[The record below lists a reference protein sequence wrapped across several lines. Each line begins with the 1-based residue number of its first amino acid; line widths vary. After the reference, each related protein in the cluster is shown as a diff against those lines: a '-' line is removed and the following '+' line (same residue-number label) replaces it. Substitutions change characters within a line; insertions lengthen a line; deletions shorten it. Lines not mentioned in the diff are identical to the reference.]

1 MVRKSNN
8 EAWMRKVIAFGP
20 ADTFMEVHG
29 ESLSRHGFEPI
40 AYSSKTR
47 LKTFVEQTPIIL
59 VFSGLVEK
67 SSEDAL
73 KSLIS
78 MERRA
83 PIIFIQNIG
92 ARRSPELNKIRQK
105 AKYVLKDGP
114 TKAEL
119 IGAVKACSELLDLRD
134 DLESLKGELRTKTSE
149 LSHVLDIGKEL
160 ASSFDL
166 PKVLGKIMERMCIMT
181 GAESW
186 AVLLVDDLDNELV
199 LQSAKGL
206 AAKKAGSLRFK
217 IGEGIAGWCAE
228 DREPKLISDTG
239 KEKRFS
245 KTVDKVTGIRAS
257 SLMAVPIL
265 SRDKLLGVIEL
276 INKKYDAPF
285 TKEDLQL
292 VTRLLDQVAIAIER
306 AVMYQK
312 MADLVITDDLT
323 KLFNL
328 RYLDRTLEVEIDRAM
343 RYGLAVCLIF
353 MDIDFFKKV
362 NDRHGHLT
370 GSKMLVEVSQ
380 ILLKGLRKVDIVARY
395 GGDEFVIVLPQT
407 EIAAA
412 RTIAERLR
420 KNIEKNTFLRSENLS
435 VKITASFGIACYP
448 VHAETKEDLM
458 RLADEA
464 MYRVKYQTRNSVYI
478 FGT

>member
-1 MVRKSNN
+1 
-8 EAWMRKVIAFGP
+8 
-20 ADTFMEVHG
+20 MELHG
-29 ESLSRHGFEPI
+29 ESLSHHGFEPI
-40 AYSSKTR
+40 IYSSKVPVR
-47 LKTFVEQTPIIL
+47 ELAEQVPVIVVYSDVIDKTIEAALNTL
-59 VFSGLVEK
+59 VST
-67 SSEDAL
+67 
-73 KSLIS
+73 
-78 MERRA
+78 ERRA
-83 PIIFIQNIG
+83 PIIFVQNSG
-92 ARRSPELNKIRQK
+92 VKLSPVLSKIKQK
-105 AKYVLKDGP
+105 ARYVLKDGY
-114 TKAEL
+114 TKTGF
-119 IGAVKACSELLDLRD
+119 ISAVKACSELLDLRE
-134 DLESLKGELRTKTSE
+134 DLESLKGELRTRTSE

-186 AVLLVDDLDNELV
+186 AVMLVEDPDGELV
-199 LQSAKGL
+199 LQSAKGF
-206 AAKKAGSLRFK
+206 ATKKARSLRLK
-217 IGEGIAGWCAE
+217 IGEGIAGWCAQ
-228 DREPKLISDTG
+228 DREPKLISDAG
-239 KEKRFS
+239 KEKHFS
-245 KTVDKVTGIRAS
+245 KKVDKVTGVKAR

-276 INKKYDAPF
+276 INKKSDAMF
-285 TKEDLQL
+285 SKEDLQL

-328 RYLDRTLEVEIDRAM
+328 RYLDRTLEVEIERAM

-353 MDIDFFKKV
+353 MDIDYFKKV

-407 EIAAA
+407 DISAAKM
-412 RTIAERLR
+412 IAERLR
-420 KNIEKNTFLRSENLS
+420 RNIEKNTFLKSENLS
-435 VKITASFGIACYP
+435 IKITASFGIACYP
-448 VHAETKEDLM
+448 VHAATKEELM

-464 MYRVKYQTRNSVYI
+464 MYRVKYQTRNNVYV
-478 FGT
+478 FGA

>member
-1 MVRKSNN
+1 
-8 EAWMRKVIAFGP
+8 MRKVIAFGP

-29 ESLSRHGFEPI
+29 EPLSRHGFEPI
-40 AYSSKTR
+40 IYSSKVPIKA
-47 LKTFVEQTPIIL
+47 LAEQAPIIA
-59 VFSGLVEK
+59 VFSGEIGKPVEA
-67 SSEDAL
+67 AL
-73 KSLIS
+73 KSIVS
-78 MERRA
+78 IERRA
-83 PIIFIQNIG
+83 PIIFIQNSG
-92 ARRSPELNKIRQK
+92 VKLSPELSKIRQK
-105 AKYVLKDGP
+105 AKYVLKDGL
-114 TKAEL
+114 TKSDF
-119 IGAVKACSELLDLRD
+119 IGAVKACSELLDLRE
-134 DLESLKGELRTKTSE
+134 DLESLKGELRTRTSE

-166 PKVLGKIMERMCIMT
+166 PKVLGKIMERMCLMT

-186 AVLLVDDLDNELV
+186 AVMLVDDADNELV

-206 AAKKAGSLRFK
+206 SAKAARSLRLK

-245 KTVDKVTGIRAS
+245 KTVDKVTGIRAR

-276 INKKYDAPF
+276 INKNGDAPF
-285 TKEDLQL
+285 SKEDLQL

-328 RYLDRTLEVEIDRAM
+328 RYLDRTLEVEIERAM

-353 MDIDFFKKV
+353 MDIDYFKKV

-407 EIAAA
+407 DIPAAKM
-412 RTIAERLR
+412 IAERLR
-420 KNIEKNTFLRSENLS
+420 RSIERNTFLKSENLS
-435 VKITASFGIACYP
+435 IKITASFGIACYP
-448 VHAETKEDLM
+448 VHATTKEDLM

-464 MYRVKYQTRNSVYI
+464 MYRVKYQTRNNVYI